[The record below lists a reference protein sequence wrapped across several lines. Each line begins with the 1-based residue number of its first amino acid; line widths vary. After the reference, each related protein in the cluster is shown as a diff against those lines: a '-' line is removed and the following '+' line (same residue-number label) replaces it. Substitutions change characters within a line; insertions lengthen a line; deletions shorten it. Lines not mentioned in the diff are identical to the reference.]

1 LTNKTRRRLGFV
13 MMVLAVISA
22 VFNLERAP
30 GHPAMLGTPVVFL
43 IVGAVLLRKTRSST
57 SPD

>member
-1 LTNKTRRRLGFV
+1 